1 MKILVTGGAG
11 FIGSNIVDALISRGH
26 KVVVIDNL
34 STGEKDNINP
44 KAKFYKID
52 IRDKKI
58 ADIFKKEKPQA
69 VFHYAAQIDARASAR
84 DPMFD
89 AEINVL
95 GSINVLESA
104 AKSGVKKIVF
114 ASSGGNLSSEE
125 TVLPTPEDKI
135 SLPASPYGAA
145 KFSVE
150 MYLHFFWRTYGMRY
164 IALRLANVYGPR
176 QSPHGEAGVVAI
188 FMNKMLRGEEP
199 TIFGDGK
206 QTRDY
211 VYVGDVVRA
220 NLLAL
225 RSNKIGSFNVGTAKE
240 TNTLSLFRKIKK
252 LTGAKIR
259 EVHGLPTNQKN
270 RSGGLLPGEQKRSV
284 LSFKKI
290 QREFGWRPIV
300 TLDLGL
306 KKTVEWF
313 RKNVT
318 RNA

>member
-1 MKILVTGGAG
+1 MSKIIVTGGAG
-11 FIGSNIVDALISRGH
+11 FIGSHIVDALVARGH
-26 KVVVIDNL
+26 RVVVLDNL
-34 STGEKDNINP
+34 STGRKGNLNP
-44 KAKFYKID
+44 KAKFYKVD

-58 ADIFKKEKPQA
+58 SDIFKKEKPQA

-95 GSINVLESA
+95 GSLNILQNA
-104 AKSGVKKIVF
+104 AKAGTKKIIF

-125 TVLPTPEDKI
+125 TVLPTPENKI

-150 MYLHFFWRTYGMRY
+150 MYLHFFWKTYGMKY
-164 IALRLANVYGPR
+164 VALRLANVYGPR

-188 FMNKMLRGEEP
+188 FINKMLRGKEP

-220 NLLAL
+220 NLLAFQ
-225 RSNKIGSFNVGTAKE
+225 SNKIGSYNVGTGKE
-240 TNTLSLFRKIKK
+240 TNTLQVFRKLKK
-252 LTGAKIR
+252 LTGAKVK
-259 EVHGLPTNQKN
+259 EVHGAPPGQEKKN
-270 RSGGLLPGEQKRSV
+270 AAAVAGEQTRSA
-284 LSFKKI
+284 LDYSKI
-290 QREFGWRPIV
+290 RREFGWKPGAD
-300 TLDLGL
+300 LDIGL
-306 KKTVEWF
+306 SKTVEWF
-313 RKNVT
+313 RKHINI
-318 RNA
+318 

>member
-1 MKILVTGGAG
+1 MSKIIVTGGAG

-58 ADIFKKEKPQA
+58 SDIFKKEKPQA

-114 ASSGGNLSSEE
+114 ASSGGSLSSEE

-135 SLPASPYGAA
+135 SLPVSPYGAA
-145 KFSVE
+145 KFSIE
-150 MYLHFFWRTYGMRY
+150 MYLNCFWKTYGMKY
-164 IALRLANVYGPR
+164 VALRMANVYGPR
-176 QSPHGEAGVVAI
+176 QSSHGEAGVVAI
-188 FMNKMLRGEEP
+188 FTGKMLRGEQP
-199 TIFGDGK
+199 MIFGSGR

-211 VYVGDVVRA
+211 IYVGDVVRA

-225 RSNKIGSFNVGTAKE
+225 KSNKVGSYNVGTGKE
-240 TNTLSLFRKIKK
+240 TTVLSLFRKIKQ
-252 LTGAKIR
+252 LTGAKVR
-259 EVHGLPTNQKN
+259 EVRGLPTNQATKVAV
-270 RSGGLLPGEQKRSV
+270 LMPGEQQRSV

-290 QREFGWRPIV
+290 QRELGWKPIV
-300 TLDLGL
+300 ALDLGL

-313 RKNVT
+313 RKN
-318 RNA
+318 

>member
-11 FIGSNIVDALISRGH
+11 FIGSHIVDALISRGH
-26 KVVVIDNL
+26 RVVVIDNL
-34 STGEKDNINP
+34 SAGKKENVNP

-58 ADIFKKEKPQA
+58 AGIFKKEKPQA

-95 GSINVLESA
+95 GSLNILQNA
-104 AKSGVKKIVF
+104 AISGVKKIIF

-145 KFSVE
+145 KFSIE
-150 MYLHFFWRTYGMRY
+150 MYLHFFWRTYGMKY
-164 IALRLANVYGPR
+164 VALRLANVYGPR
-176 QSPHGEAGVVAI
+176 QSPHGEAGVVAV
-188 FMNKMLRGEEP
+188 FTNKMLRGEQP
-199 TIFGDGK
+199 KIFGSGR

-225 RSNKIGSFNVGTAKE
+225 KSNKIGSYNVGTEKE
-240 TNTLSLFRKIKK
+240 TNVLSLFRKIKK
-252 LTGAKIR
+252 LTGAKVR
-259 EVHGLPTNQKN
+259 EVHGLPAGQANKTAA
-270 RSGGLLPGEQKRSV
+270 LMPGEQQRSV

-290 QREFGWRPIV
+290 QRELGWKPTV
-300 TLDLGL
+300 ALDLGL
-306 KKTVEWF
+306 DKTVRWF
-313 RKNVT
+313 KKSNP
-318 RNA
+318 

>member
-1 MKILVTGGAG
+1 MSKILVTGGAG
-11 FIGSNIVDALISRGH
+11 FIGSNIVDGLISRGH
-26 KVVVIDNL
+26 RVVILDNL
-34 STGEKDNINP
+34 STGKKENINP

-58 ADIFKKEKPQA
+58 AEIFKKEKPQA

-95 GSINVLESA
+95 GSINILQSA
-104 AKSGVKKIVF
+104 AASGVKKIIF

-125 TVLPTPEDKI
+125 TILPTPEDKI

-150 MYLHFFWRTYGMRY
+150 MYLHFFWKTYGMKY

-188 FMNKMLRGEEP
+188 FTNKMLRGEQP
-199 TIFGDGK
+199 MIFGDGK

-225 RSNKIGSFNVGTAKE
+225 ASNKIGSYNVGTAKE
-240 TNTLSLFRKIKK
+240 TDVLSLFRKIKK
-252 LTGAKIR
+252 LTGSGVR
-259 EVHGLPTNQKN
+259 EIHGLPPNQEKKAN
-270 RSGGLLPGEQKRSV
+270 VVMPGEQKRSV

-290 QREFGWRPIV
+290 QREFGWKPTV
-300 TLDLGL
+300 SLDDGL

-313 RKNVT
+313 RKN
-318 RNA
+318 